1 MPESAAIST
10 FAARRRRESCREEW
24 NEHIKLAG
32 LLAKYLDPLCTF
44 WTSLENKP
52 LSAVSGMFQRRRGVR
67 GGLPDVLVVYR
78 RDTGIVVIFVE
89 LKSRRGLASKAQK
102 QLRLEILPVGARWW
116 MARSA
121 RAAMMAL
128 HLSGVVFRRKWKP
141 PQLKPWEG
149 PFVDPT
155 QRLPQH
161 PIVAAQKREE
171 KRRYRLRKE
180 LREREAAQP
189 AAERNDVAGG
199 DIAA

>member
-1 MPESAAIST
+1 MPESAAIPT
-10 FAARRRRESCREEW
+10 LAARRRRESCREEW
-24 NEHIKLAG
+24 NEHIKLAE
-32 LLAKYLDPLCTF
+32 LLAKYLDPSCTF

-52 LSAVSGMFQRRRGVR
+52 LSAVSGIFQRLRGVR
-67 GGLPDVLVVYR
+67 SGLPDVLVMYR
-78 RDTGIVVIFVE
+78 RDAGIVVIFVE

-128 HLSGVVFRRKWKP
+128 HLSGVVFRGKWKP

-149 PFVDPT
+149 PWEDPM
-155 QRLPQH
+155 QKLPQH
-161 PIVAAQKREE
+161 PVVAAQKREE

-180 LREREAAQP
+180 IREREAAQF
-189 AAERNDVAGG
+189 AAERNIDDDD